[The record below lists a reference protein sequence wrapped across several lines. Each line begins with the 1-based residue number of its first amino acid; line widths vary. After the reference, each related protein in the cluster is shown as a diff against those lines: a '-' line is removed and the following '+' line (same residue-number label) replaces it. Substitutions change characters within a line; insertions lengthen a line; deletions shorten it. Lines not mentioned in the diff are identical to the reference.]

1 MQITS
6 NIITQSHIKHHL
18 HKQHQDIHVT
28 FAFNILL
35 QFHHTK
41 FSTRGF
47 KHIPVKFSHSPHLP
61 TCHLRLKYSPYSLK
75 IHPLNKSEYNL
86 DTQITCT

>member
-1 MQITS
+1 M
-6 NIITQSHIKHHL
+6 

-47 KHIPVKFSHSPHLP
+47 KHIPVKFSYSPHLP
-61 TCHLRLKYSPYSLK
+61 TCHLRIRHSPYSIRDL
-75 IHPLNKSEYNL
+75 PLNTSEYDFGYTDNVHISAIL
-86 DTQITCT
+86 IAKQAQ